1 MFEPVCVITE
11 ADESLLGV
19 EDKDPAA
26 RKDRLLV
33 TMLEFAPELLVPLR
47 GVRGV
52 FMGSSILS

>member
-1 MFEPVCVITE
+1 MMFEPVCVITE

-19 EDKDPAA
+19 EDKDP
-26 RKDRLLV
+26 V
-33 TMLEFAPELLVPLR
+33 APELLVPLR